1 MDFVHHRA
9 AAHCADFPIIG
20 SVGLLR
26 RPVEGT
32 LIMNKIMDTLRW
44 LLGSSKGHDFLLKG
58 LTTLILAAGSV
69 LVIIPFMYMISTSL
83 KDPAQI
89 RSDSFSLI
97 PRKPQTT
104 EINGEKFNLYEVNI
118 EGQKKTMALLKK
130 SPGGMGNFA
139 DPANPARVYELKIE
153 PQVMLY
159 RFDIHWEN
167 YPDALTAMPFLR
179 YLGNTLIVTFVGMFG
194 MLFSCSLVAY
204 GFSRFRARW
213 LNLLFL
219 LLLSTIMLPSQV
231 RLIPVYILFNK
242 LGWVDTLL
250 PLIVPQFFANAYD
263 VFLLRQFFMTV
274 PLELDDAAKIDGA
287 NPLQILLYI
296 MLPQARPAVISVAIF
311 HFMYAWNDFYEPLI
325 FLHSRENWTL
335 AVGLQTFD
343 AIYTINT
350 HLIMAV
356 SLLMIVPPILL
367 FFFSQKIFT
376 QGVVFTGVK
385 G

>member
-1 MDFVHHRA
+1 MKKLTDIFHRL
-9 AAHCADFPIIG
+9 FG
-20 SVGLLR
+20 SV
-26 RPVEGT
+26 
-32 LIMNKIMDTLRW
+32 
-44 LLGSSKGHDFLLKG
+44 KGNELFFKG
-58 LTTLILAAGSV
+58 ITTLILAAGAV
-69 LVIIPFMYMISTSL
+69 VIMIPLAFMVSTSL

-89 RSDSFSLI
+89 RSDANTLI

-104 EINGEKFNLYEVNI
+104 EINGERYNLYQVTVNGVSR
-118 EGQKKTMALLKK
+118 EMAMLKK
-130 SPGGMGNFA
+130 APGGMANFV
-139 DPANPARVYELKIE
+139 DPSNPAEVFALKIGE
-153 PQVMLY
+153 QTPLY
-159 RFDIHWEN
+159 RLDIHWEN
-167 YPDALTAMPFLR
+167 YPEALTAMPFFR

-194 MLFSCSLVAY
+194 MLFSSSLVAY

-213 LNLLFL
+213 LNVLFL

-231 RLIPVYILFNK
+231 RLIPLYIFFQN
-242 LGWVDTLL
+242 LGWVNSLL

-263 VFLLRQFFMTV
+263 VFLLRQFFMTI

-287 NPLQILLYI
+287 NPLQVLLYI
-296 MLPQARPAVISVAIF
+296 ILPQARPALVSVGIF
-311 HFMYAWNDFYEPLI
+311 HFLYAWNDFYEPLI
-325 FLHSRENWTL
+325 FLHTKENWTL

-356 SLLMIVPPILL
+356 SVLMIVPPILL

-376 QGVVFTGVK
+376 QGVVFSGIK